1 MHPRRQAL
9 EDGVITQVISDHSPC
24 TTDLKL
30 LEDGDF
36 LKVLATCFGVHG

>member
-1 MHPRRQAL
+1 
-9 EDGVITQVISDHSPC
+9 VITQVISDHSPC

-36 LKVLATCFGVHG
+36 LKVFAMCFGGPLLKMKDHI